1 MKSYSRT
8 RFEIVNNTSVQ
19 QVSTNTVSGT
29 VALMMGSYTSPKGTE
44 SWELLS
50 PNGGNGL
57 TDFTTRHGGLN
68 FTKHG
73 QPQFTIANLLR
84 NGSYVLAKRMVSDD
98 ATLANITIKAR
109 VVVVNKVSYVYLYG
123 TSAENIKKFKDAYT
137 AGYAKFDPDALPTH
151 AVVDEKGNLIP
162 DIKADEGDTDVG
174 GYALNDGVA
183 VSDGDPG
190 TTTPDQS
197 TGGTTES
204 GGSESSSKDPSG
216 TESNPST
223 QQPSGK
229 PSGSEGGS
237 DKGDT
242 PSQGGSSSTGS
253 ETSPVDPKPTPDTP
267 KVPTASEL
275 YLVVTSISAGY
286 TSKAS
291 TDDEVA
297 SVNTELAK
305 TITAEKKATI
315 VALSDITLDTTGT
328 PATPKDGK
336 YEVKL
341 GITGITAKDTVIAM
355 HKITDGSW
363 EQIVPTEI
371 GDGTVTIQVSSFS
384 PIAIV
389 KVEDVAKPDA
399 PTEKTDAY
407 IYDIPLFTVTT
418 LGRGSSAITIRLIPE
433 YFASKSSAYMKYS
446 FEVSENNDVLESITC
461 TFNPD
466 AIIDSTLQSIQNKVN
481 NTSAQV
487 QVKLFED
494 GVLKLTKLLA
504 ETATIPVE
512 KIVIDDEGHKTR
524 TTVNEPISY
533 TELINYDYING
544 YDKRE
549 NPINGIITKNIAD
562 GISADADNLWKGF
575 KPSDVEAFTLNTAEG
590 IKLVNG
596 SNGTMGDAPIQ
607 NTEEYTK
614 MLLGTYG
621 KDTTNNNFD
630 PIIYD
635 PDRYKID
642 AIFDCA
648 YPIAVKNAIIDMV
661 DFRGDMV
668 FLADLGIGLSDLDSI
683 IETADQITKSK
694 YVAIYHNSFNI
705 IDDFTKKEITVTMPY
720 LLAPKLVN
728 HISTGVGRPFAGI
741 ANSITF
747 PEIIEDTVN
756 FLPIVIPGMDQKQK
770 LADASINYISY
781 YDGLPVM
788 EAMWTNDDS
797 YTQLSFL
804 HNVMGIQEIIK
815 IIRTRCP
822 KSRYTFL
829 DGDDLED
836 YLTDTNAIIKE
847 YKNNFE
853 SISMTYMADEKYES
867 NNIFYAVI
875 KVKFRHFVNEE
886 FFKVIAID

>member
-1 MKSYSRT
+1 MKSYSRS
-8 RFEIVNNTSVQ
+8 RFEVVNNTSVQ
-19 QVSTNTVSGT
+19 QVATNTVSGT
-29 VALMMGSYTSPKGTE
+29 VALMMGAYTSPKGTE
-44 SWELLS
+44 KWELLS
-50 PNGGNGL
+50 PNGGAGL

-73 QPQFTIANLLR
+73 QSQFTIANLLK

-98 ATLANITIKAR
+98 ATLANVTIKAR

-123 TSAENIKKFKDAYT
+123 TSAENIKTFKDAYE
-137 AGYAKFDPDALPTH
+137 AGYANFDPDVLPTH
-151 AVVDEKGNLIP
+151 AVVDENGNIIP
-162 DIKADEGDTDVG
+162 DTTTDEGNTYVEG
-174 GYALNDGVA
+174 RALNDDVA

-197 TGGTTES
+197 AGGTTE
-204 GGSESSSKDPSG
+204 
-216 TESNPST
+216 
-223 QQPSGK
+223 
-229 PSGSEGGS
+229 GGS
-237 DKGDT
+237 D
-242 PSQGGSSSTGS
+242 SQGGSSSAGS
-253 ETSPVDPKPTPDTP
+253 ETSPVDPKSTPDTP

-275 YLVVTSISAGY
+275 FLVVTSISEGY
-286 TSKAS
+286 TSNAS
-291 TDDEVA
+291 SDDEVA

-315 VALSDITLDTTGT
+315 IALSDISLSADGS
-328 PATPKDGK
+328 PASPNESGK

-355 HKITDGSW
+355 HKTTDGTW
-363 EQIVPTEI
+363 EQIVPKEVA
-371 GDGTVTIQVSSFS
+371 DGTVTIEVSSFS

-389 KVEDVAKPDA
+389 KVEDVAKPDT

-407 IYDIPLFTVTT
+407 IYNIPLFTVTT
-418 LGRGSSAITIRLIPE
+418 LGRGTSAITIRLIPE
-433 YFASKSSAYMKYS
+433 YFASKSSTYMKYS
-446 FEVSENNDVLESITC
+446 FEVSENTEVLESIVC

-466 AIIDSTLQSIQNKVN
+466 AIIDSVLQSISNKVN
-481 NTSAQV
+481 NASGQV
-487 QVKLFED
+487 QVQLFET
-494 GVLKLTKLLA
+494 GILKLTKLLA
-504 ETATIPVE
+504 ETATTTEE
-512 KIVIDDEGHKTR
+512 KIVVDEEGHKVK
-524 TTVNEPISY
+524 TTVNVPIPY
-533 TELINYDYING
+533 TSLINYDYING

-549 NPINGIITKNIAD
+549 NPISGIITKNIAD
-562 GISADADNLWKGF
+562 GISTDDENLWSSY
-575 KPSDVEAFTLNTAEG
+575 KPADLEVFALNAAEG
-590 IKLVNG
+590 IKLSNG
-596 SNGTMGDAPIQ
+596 SNGAMGDAPVQ

-614 MLLGTYG
+614 MLLGTFG
-621 KDTTNNNFD
+621 KDTSNNNFD

-642 AIFDCA
+642 AIFDCG
-648 YPIAVKNAIIDMV
+648 YPIPVKNAIIDMV

-668 FLADLGIGLSDLDSI
+668 YLADLGVGLSDLDSI
-683 IETADQITKSK
+683 LEAADQITKSK
-694 YVAIYHNSFNI
+694 YLAIYHNSFNI
-705 IDDFTKKEITVTMPY
+705 IDDFTKKEITVTIPY

-728 HISTGVGRPFAGI
+728 HISTGVGKPFAGM
-741 ANSITF
+741 ANSVTF
-747 PEIIEDTVN
+747 PDIIEDTVN

-886 FFKVIAID
+886 YFKVIAID

>member
-1 MKSYSRT
+1 MKSYPRT

-29 VALMMGSYTSPKGTE
+29 VALMMASYTSPKGTE
-44 SWELLS
+44 DWELLA

-68 FTKHG
+68 FSKHG
-73 QPQFTIANLLR
+73 QPQFTVANLLR
-84 NGSYVLAKRMVSDD
+84 NGSYVLAKRMVSND
-98 ATLANITIKAR
+98 ATLANVTIKAR

-123 TSAENIKKFKDAYT
+123 TSAENIKTFQDAYE
-137 AGYAKFDPDALPTH
+137 AGYASFDPDAIPTH
-151 AVVDEKGNLIP
+151 AVVDEDGNIIP
-162 DIKADEGDTDVG
+162 DIVTDEGTTYVEG
-174 GYALNDGVA
+174 RALNDDVA

-197 TGGTTES
+197 AGGTTEE
-204 GGSESSSKDPSG
+204 GSDPSKNPSSG
-216 TESNPST
+216 TELNPSPDA
-223 QQPSGK
+223 PSK
-229 PSGSEGGS
+229 PSGSESGS
-237 DKGDT
+237 D
-242 PSQGGSSSTGS
+242 SQGGSSSAGG

-275 YLVVTSISAGY
+275 FLVVASISEGY
-286 TSKAS
+286 TSNAS
-291 TDDEVA
+291 SDDEVA

-315 VALSDITLDTTGT
+315 IALSDISLSGS
-328 PATPKDGK
+328 PASPNESGK
-336 YEVKL
+336 YEVRL

-355 HKITDGSW
+355 HKTTDGTW
-363 EQIVPTEI
+363 EQIVPKEVA
-371 GDGTVTIQVSSFS
+371 DGAVTIEVSSFS

-389 KVEDVAKPDA
+389 KIEDAAKPDA

-418 LGRGSSAITIRLIPE
+418 LGRGTSAITIRLIPE
-433 YFASKSSAYMKYS
+433 YFASKSSTYMKYS
-446 FEVSENNDVLESITC
+446 FEVSENTEVLESIVC

-466 AIIDSTLQSIQNKVN
+466 AIIDSVLQSISNNVN
-481 NTSAQV
+481 TASGQV
-487 QVKLFED
+487 QVQLFET
-494 GVLKLTKLLA
+494 GILKLTKLLA
-504 ETATIPVE
+504 ETATTTEE
-512 KIVIDDEGHKTR
+512 KIVVDEEGHKVK
-524 TTVNEPISY
+524 TTVNVPIPY
-533 TELINYDYING
+533 TSLINYDYING

-549 NPINGIITKNIAD
+549 NPISGIITKNIAD
-562 GISADADNLWKGF
+562 GISTDDENLWSSY
-575 KPSDVEAFTLNTAEG
+575 KPADLEVFALNAAEG
-590 IKLVNG
+590 IKLSNG
-596 SNGTMGDAPIQ
+596 SNGAMGDAPVQ

-614 MLLGTYG
+614 MLLGTFG
-621 KDTTNNNFD
+621 KDTSNNNFD

-635 PDRYKID
+635 PDRYKVD
-642 AIFDCA
+642 AIFDCG

-668 FLADLGIGLSDLDSI
+668 YLADLGVGLSDLDSI
-683 IETADQITKSK
+683 LEAADQITKSK

-705 IDDFTKKEITVTMPY
+705 IDDFTKKEITVTIPY

-728 HISTGVGRPFAGI
+728 HISTGVGRPFAGM
-741 ANSITF
+741 ANSVTF

-875 KVKFRHFVNEE
+875 KVKFRHFINEE
-886 FFKVIAID
+886 YFKVIAID

>member
-8 RFEIVNNTSVQ
+8 RFELVNNTSVQ

-137 AGYAKFDPDALPTH
+137 AGYAKFDADALPTH
-151 AVVDEKGNLIP
+151 AVVDEKGNIIP
-162 DIKADEGDTDVG
+162 DTTTDDGNTDVEG
-174 GYALNDGVA
+174 HVLNDGTA

-190 TTTPDQS
+190 TTIPDQS
-197 TGGTTES
+197 AGGTTVG
-204 GGSESSSKDPSG
+204 GGSESSGKNPPSG
-216 TESNPST
+216 NEGDSSA
-223 QQPSGK
+223 QPSGK

-242 PSQGGSSSTGS
+242 PSQPSEKPST
-253 ETSPVDPKPTPDTP
+253 KL
-267 KVPTASEL
+267 PTASEL
-275 YLVVTSISAGY
+275 FLVVTSISEGY

-291 TDDEVA
+291 SDDEVA
-297 SVNTELAK
+297 SVNTELTK

-315 VALSDITLDTTGT
+315 VALSDISLDTTGT
-328 PATPKDGK
+328 PAAPKNGK

-355 HKITDGSW
+355 HKTTDGTW
-363 EQIVPTEI
+363 EQIVPKEI
-371 GDGTVTIQVSSFS
+371 ADGAVTIEVASFS

-389 KVEDVAKPDA
+389 KVEDVAKPGT

-481 NTSAQV
+481 NVSAQV

-504 ETATIPVE
+504 ETATVPVE
-512 KIVIDDEGHKTR
+512 KIVVDNESHKTW
-524 TTVNEPISY
+524 TTVNDPIPY

-549 NPINGIITKNIAD
+549 NPISGIITKNIAD
-562 GISADADNLWKGF
+562 GISADSDNLWKSF
-575 KPSDVEAFTLNTAEG
+575 KPSDIEAFTLNAAEG

-635 PDRYKID
+635 PDRYKVD

-668 FLADLGIGLSDLDSI
+668 FLADLGIGLSNLDSI
-683 IETADQITKSK
+683 IEAADQITKSK

-720 LLAPKLVN
+720 LLAPKLVS

-741 ANSITF
+741 ANSVTF

-770 LADASINYISY
+770 LADASVNYISY
-781 YDGLPVM
+781 YDGLAVM
-788 EAMWTNDDS
+788 EAMWTNDDA

-815 IIRTRCP
+815 VIRTRCP
-822 KSRYTFL
+822 KSRYTFI

-853 SISMTYMADEKYES
+853 SISMIYMADEKYES
-867 NNIFYAVI
+867 NNIFYAAI

>member
-1 MKSYSRT
+1 MKSYSRS
-8 RFEIVNNTSVQ
+8 RFEVVNNTSVQ
-19 QVSTNTVSGT
+19 QVATNTVSGT
-29 VALMMGSYTSPKGTE
+29 VALMMGAYTSPKGTE
-44 SWELLS
+44 KWELLS
-50 PNGGNGL
+50 PNGGAGL

-73 QPQFTIANLLR
+73 QSQFTIANLLK

-98 ATLANITIKAR
+98 ATLANVTIKAR

-123 TSAENIKKFKDAYT
+123 TSAENIKTFKDAYE
-137 AGYAKFDPDALPTH
+137 AGYANFDPDVLPTH
-151 AVVDEKGNLIP
+151 AVVDENGNIIP
-162 DIKADEGDTDVG
+162 DTTTDEGSTYVEG
-174 GYALNDGVA
+174 RALNDDAA

-197 TGGTTES
+197 AGGTTEE
-204 GGSESSSKDPSG
+204 GSDPSKNPSSG
-216 TESNPST
+216 TELNPSPDA
-223 QQPSGK
+223 PSK
-229 PSGSEGGS
+229 PSGSESGS
-237 DKGDT
+237 D
-242 PSQGGSSSTGS
+242 SQGGSSSAGG

-275 YLVVTSISAGY
+275 FLVVTSISEGY
-286 TSKAS
+286 TSNAS
-291 TDDEVA
+291 SDDEVA
-297 SVNTELAK
+297 SVNTELTK
-305 TITAEKKATI
+305 IITAEKKATI
-315 VALSDITLDTTGT
+315 VALSDISLDTAGT

-341 GITGITAKDTVIAM
+341 GITGITARDTVIAM
-355 HKITDGSW
+355 HKITDGTW

-399 PTEKTDAY
+399 PTEKPDAY

-575 KPSDVEAFTLNTAEG
+575 KPSDVEAFTLNAAEG

-621 KDTTNNNFD
+621 KDTTNNNLD
-630 PIIYD
+630 I
-635 PDRYKID
+635 RL
-642 AIFDCA
+642 
-648 YPIAVKNAIIDMV
+648 ML
-661 DFRGDMV
+661 
-668 FLADLGIGLSDLDSI
+668 FL
-683 IETADQITKSK
+683 
-694 YVAIYHNSFNI
+694 
-705 IDDFTKKEITVTMPY
+705 TV
-720 LLAPKLVN
+720 L
-728 HISTGVGRPFAGI
+728 
-741 ANSITF
+741 
-747 PEIIEDTVN
+747 
-756 FLPIVIPGMDQKQK
+756 
-770 LADASINYISY
+770 
-781 YDGLPVM
+781 
-788 EAMWTNDDS
+788 
-797 YTQLSFL
+797 
-804 HNVMGIQEIIK
+804 IQ
-815 IIRTRCP
+815 
-822 KSRYTFL
+822 
-829 DGDDLED
+829 
-836 YLTDTNAIIKE
+836 
-847 YKNNFE
+847 
-853 SISMTYMADEKYES
+853 
-867 NNIFYAVI
+867 
-875 KVKFRHFVNEE
+875 
-886 FFKVIAID
+886 

>member
-1 MKSYSRT
+1 MKSYSRS
-8 RFEIVNNTSVQ
+8 RFEVVNNTSVQ
-19 QVSTNTVSGT
+19 QVATNTVSGT
-29 VALMMGSYTSPKGTE
+29 VALMMGAYTSPKGTE
-44 SWELLS
+44 KWELLS
-50 PNGGNGL
+50 PNGGAGL

-73 QPQFTIANLLR
+73 QSQFTIANLLK

-98 ATLANITIKAR
+98 ATLANVTIKAR

-123 TSAENIKKFKDAYT
+123 TSAENIKTFKDAYK
-137 AGYAKFDPDALPTH
+137 AGYANFDPDVLPTH

-162 DIKADEGDTDVG
+162 DTTTGEGDTDIG
-174 GYALNDGVA
+174 GQALNDDGPA

-190 TTTPDQS
+190 TTIPDQS
-197 TGGTTES
+197 DTTK
-204 GGSESSSKDPSG
+204 GDGSETSGKDPSG
-216 TESNPST
+216 TESNPS
-223 QQPSGK
+223 SK

-237 DKGDT
+237 DKGDA
-242 PSQGGSSSTGS
+242 PSQGGSTGS

-275 YLVVTSISAGY
+275 FLVVTSISEGY
-286 TSKAS
+286 SSKAS
-291 TDDEVA
+291 SDDEVA
-297 SVNTELAK
+297 SVNTELTK
-305 TITAEKKATI
+305 ITTAEKKATI
-315 VALSDITLDTTGT
+315 VALSDISLSADGT
-328 PATPKDGK
+328 PASPNESGK

-355 HKITDGSW
+355 HKTTDGTW
-363 EQIVPTEI
+363 EQIVPKEI
-371 GDGTVTIQVSSFS
+371 ADGTVTIEVASFS

-389 KVEDVAKPDA
+389 KLEDVTKPDA

-433 YFASKSSAYMKYS
+433 YFASKSSTYMKYS
-446 FEVSENNDVLESITC
+446 FEVSENTEVLESIVC

-466 AIIDSTLQSIQNKVN
+466 AIIDSVLQSISNKVN
-481 NTSAQV
+481 NASGQV
-487 QVKLFED
+487 QVQLFET

-504 ETATIPVE
+504 ETATTPEE
-512 KIVIDDEGHKTR
+512 KIVVDEEGHKVK
-524 TTVNEPISY
+524 TTVNVPIPY
-533 TELINYDYING
+533 TSLINYDYING

-549 NPINGIITKNIAD
+549 NPISGIITKNIAD
-562 GISADADNLWKGF
+562 GISTDDENLWSSY
-575 KPSDVEAFTLNTAEG
+575 KPADLEVFALNAAEG
-590 IKLVNG
+590 IKLSNG
-596 SNGTMGDAPIQ
+596 SNGAMGDAPVQ

-614 MLLGTYG
+614 MLLGTFG
-621 KDTTNNNFD
+621 KDTSNNNFD
-630 PIIYD
+630 PVIYD

-642 AIFDCA
+642 ALFDCG

-668 FLADLGIGLSDLDSI
+668 YLADLGVGLSDLDSI
-683 IETADQITKSK
+683 LEAADQITKSK
-694 YVAIYHNSFNI
+694 YVALYHNSFNI
-705 IDDFTKKEITVTMPY
+705 IDDFTKKEITVTIPY
-720 LLAPKLVN
+720 LLAPKLVS
-728 HISTGVGRPFAGI
+728 HISTGVGRPFAGM

-747 PEIIEDTVN
+747 PDIIEDTVN

-770 LADASINYISY
+770 LADASVNYVSY

-875 KVKFRHFVNEE
+875 KVKFRHFINEE
-886 FFKVIAID
+886 YFKVIAID

>member
-1 MKSYSRT
+1 MKSYSRS
-8 RFEIVNNTSVQ
+8 RFEVVNNTSVQ
-19 QVSTNTVSGT
+19 QVATNTVSGT
-29 VALMMGSYTSPKGTE
+29 VALMMGAYTSPKGTE
-44 SWELLS
+44 KWELLS
-50 PNGGNGL
+50 PNGGAGL

-73 QPQFTIANLLR
+73 QSQFTIANLLK

-98 ATLANITIKAR
+98 ATLANVTIKAR

-123 TSAENIKKFKDAYT
+123 TSAENIKTFKDAYE
-137 AGYAKFDPDALPTH
+137 AGYANFDPDVLPTH
-151 AVVDEKGNLIP
+151 AVVDENGNIIP
-162 DIKADEGDTDVG
+162 DTTTDEGSTYVEG
-174 GYALNDGVA
+174 RTLNDDVA

-197 TGGTTES
+197 AGGTTEE
-204 GGSESSSKDPSG
+204 GSDPSKNPSSG
-216 TESNPST
+216 TELNPSPDA
-223 QQPSGK
+223 PSK

-237 DKGDT
+237 D
-242 PSQGGSSSTGS
+242 SQGGSSSAGS

-275 YLVVTSISAGY
+275 FLVVTSISEGY
-286 TSKAS
+286 TSNAS
-291 TDDEVA
+291 SDDEVA

-315 VALSDITLDTTGT
+315 IALSDISLSGS
-328 PATPKDGK
+328 PASPNESGK

-355 HKITDGSW
+355 HKTTDGTW
-363 EQIVPTEI
+363 EQIVPKEVA
-371 GDGTVTIQVSSFS
+371 DGTVTIEVSSFS

-389 KVEDVAKPDA
+389 KVEDVAKPEA

-418 LGRGSSAITIRLIPE
+418 LGRGTSAITIRLIPE
-433 YFASKSSAYMKYS
+433 YFASKSSTYMKYS
-446 FEVSENNDVLESITC
+446 FEVSENTEVLESIVC

-466 AIIDSTLQSIQNKVN
+466 AIIDSVLQSISNKVN
-481 NTSAQV
+481 NASGQV
-487 QVKLFED
+487 QVQLFET
-494 GVLKLTKLLA
+494 GILKLTKLLA
-504 ETATIPVE
+504 ETATTPEE
-512 KIVIDDEGHKTR
+512 KIVVDEEGHKVK
-524 TTVNEPISY
+524 TTVNVPIPY
-533 TELINYDYING
+533 TSLINYDYING

-549 NPINGIITKNIAD
+549 NPISGIITKNIAD
-562 GISADADNLWKGF
+562 GISTDDENLWSSY
-575 KPSDVEAFTLNTAEG
+575 KPADLEVFALNAAEG
-590 IKLVNG
+590 IKLSNG
-596 SNGTMGDAPIQ
+596 SNGAMGDAPVQ

-614 MLLGTYG
+614 MLLGTFG
-621 KDTTNNNFD
+621 KDTSNNNFD

-635 PDRYKID
+635 PDRYKVD
-642 AIFDCA
+642 AIFDCG

-668 FLADLGIGLSDLDSI
+668 YLADLGVGLSDIDSI
-683 IETADQITKSK
+683 LEAADQITKSK

-705 IDDFTKKEITVTMPY
+705 IDDFTKKEITVTIPY

-728 HISTGVGRPFAGI
+728 HISTGVGRPFAGM
-741 ANSITF
+741 ANSVTF

-875 KVKFRHFVNEE
+875 KVKFRHFINEE
-886 FFKVIAID
+886 YFKVIAID

>member
-1 MKSYSRT
+1 MKSYSRS
-8 RFEIVNNTSVQ
+8 RFEVVNNTSVQ
-19 QVSTNTVSGT
+19 QVATNTVSGT
-29 VALMMGSYTSPKGTE
+29 VALMMGAYTSPKGTE
-44 SWELLS
+44 KWELLS
-50 PNGGNGL
+50 PNGGAGL

-73 QPQFTIANLLR
+73 QSQFTIANLLK

-98 ATLANITIKAR
+98 ATLANVTIKAR

-123 TSAENIKKFKDAYT
+123 TSAENIKTFKDAYE
-137 AGYAKFDPDALPTH
+137 AGYANFDPDVLPTH
-151 AVVDEKGNLIP
+151 AVVDENGNIIP
-162 DIKADEGDTDVG
+162 DTTTDEGSTYVEG
-174 GYALNDGVA
+174 RALNDDVA

-197 TGGTTES
+197 AGGTTE
-204 GGSESSSKDPSG
+204 GD
-216 TESNPST
+216 
-223 QQPSGK
+223 
-229 PSGSEGGS
+229 S
-237 DKGDT
+237 D
-242 PSQGGSSSTGS
+242 SQGGSSSAGS

-267 KVPTASEL
+267 KIPTASEL
-275 YLVVTSISAGY
+275 FLVVTSISEGY
-286 TSKAS
+286 TSNAS
-291 TDDEVA
+291 SDDEVA

-315 VALSDITLDTTGT
+315 IALSDISLSSDGS
-328 PATPKDGK
+328 PASLNESGK

-355 HKITDGSW
+355 HKTTDGTW
-363 EQIVPTEI
+363 EQIVPKEVA
-371 GDGTVTIQVSSFS
+371 DGTVTIEVSSFS

-399 PTEKTDAY
+399 PTENTDAY

-418 LGRGSSAITIRLIPE
+418 LGRGTSAITIRLIPE
-433 YFASKSSAYMKYS
+433 YFASKSSTYMKYS
-446 FEVSENNDVLESITC
+446 FEVSENTEVLESIVC

-466 AIIDSTLQSIQNKVN
+466 AIIDSVLQSISNKVN
-481 NTSAQV
+481 NASGQV
-487 QVKLFED
+487 QVQLFET
-494 GVLKLTKLLA
+494 GILKLTKLLA
-504 ETATIPVE
+504 ETATTTEE
-512 KIVIDDEGHKTR
+512 KIVVDEEGHKVK
-524 TTVNEPISY
+524 TTVNVPIPY
-533 TELINYDYING
+533 TSLINYDYING

-549 NPINGIITKNIAD
+549 NPISGIITKNIAD
-562 GISADADNLWKGF
+562 GISTDDENLWSSY
-575 KPSDVEAFTLNTAEG
+575 KPADLEVFALNAAEG
-590 IKLVNG
+590 IKLSNG
-596 SNGTMGDAPIQ
+596 SNGAMGNAPVQ

-614 MLLGTYG
+614 MLLGTFG
-621 KDTTNNNFD
+621 KDTSNNNFD

-642 AIFDCA
+642 AIFDCG

-668 FLADLGIGLSDLDSI
+668 YLADLGVGLSDLDSI
-683 IETADQITKSK
+683 LEAADQITKSK

-705 IDDFTKKEITVTMPY
+705 IDDFTKKEITVTIPY

-728 HISTGVGRPFAGI
+728 HISTGVGKPFAGM
-741 ANSITF
+741 ANSVTF
-747 PEIIEDTVN
+747 PDIIEDTVN

-875 KVKFRHFVNEE
+875 KVKFRHFINEE
-886 FFKVIAID
+886 YFKVIAID

>member
-1 MKSYSRT
+1 MKSYSRS
-8 RFEIVNNTSVQ
+8 RFEVVNNTSVQ
-19 QVSTNTVSGT
+19 QVATNTVSGT
-29 VALMMGSYTSPKGTE
+29 VALMMGAYTSPKGTE
-44 SWELLS
+44 KWELLS
-50 PNGGNGL
+50 PNGGAGL

-73 QPQFTIANLLR
+73 QSQFTIANLLK

-98 ATLANITIKAR
+98 ATLANVTIKAR

-123 TSAENIKKFKDAYT
+123 TSAENIKTFKDAYK
-137 AGYAKFDPDALPTH
+137 AGYANFDPDVLPTH
-151 AVVDEKGNLIP
+151 AAVDENGNIIP
-162 DIKADEGDTDVG
+162 DTTTDEGSTYVEG
-174 GYALNDGVA
+174 RALNDDVA

-197 TGGTTES
+197 AGGTTEE
-204 GGSESSSKDPSG
+204 GSDPSKNPSSG
-216 TESNPST
+216 TELNPSPDA
-223 QQPSGK
+223 PSK

-237 DKGDT
+237 D
-242 PSQGGSSSTGS
+242 SQGGSSSVGS

-275 YLVVTSISAGY
+275 FLVVTSISEGY
-286 TSKAS
+286 TSNAS
-291 TDDEVA
+291 SDDEVA

-315 VALSDITLDTTGT
+315 IALSDISLSTNGS
-328 PATPKDGK
+328 PASPNESGK

-355 HKITDGSW
+355 HKTTDGTW
-363 EQIVPTEI
+363 EQIVPKEVA
-371 GDGTVTIQVSSFS
+371 DGTVTIEVSSFS

-389 KVEDVAKPDA
+389 KVEDVAKPGA

-418 LGRGSSAITIRLIPE
+418 LGRGTSAITIRLIPE
-433 YFASKSSAYMKYS
+433 YFASKSSTYMKYS
-446 FEVSENNDVLESITC
+446 FEVSENTEVLESIVC

-466 AIIDSTLQSIQNKVN
+466 AIIDSVLQSISNKVN
-481 NTSAQV
+481 NASGQV
-487 QVKLFED
+487 QVQLFET
-494 GVLKLTKLLA
+494 GILKLTKLLA
-504 ETATIPVE
+504 ETATTPEE
-512 KIVIDDEGHKTR
+512 KIVVDEEGHKVK
-524 TTVNEPISY
+524 TTVNVPIPY
-533 TELINYDYING
+533 TSLINYDYING

-549 NPINGIITKNIAD
+549 NPISGIITKNIAD
-562 GISADADNLWKGF
+562 GISTDDENLWSSY
-575 KPSDVEAFTLNTAEG
+575 KPADLEVFALNAAEG
-590 IKLVNG
+590 IKLSNG
-596 SNGTMGDAPIQ
+596 SNGAMGDAPVQ

-614 MLLGTYG
+614 MLLGTFG
-621 KDTTNNNFD
+621 KDTSNNNFD

-642 AIFDCA
+642 AIFDCG

-668 FLADLGIGLSDLDSI
+668 YLADLGVGLSDLDSI
-683 IETADQITKSK
+683 LEAADQITKSK

-705 IDDFTKKEITVTMPY
+705 IDDFTKKEITVTIPY

-728 HISTGVGRPFAGI
+728 HISTGVGKPFAGM
-741 ANSITF
+741 ANSVTF
-747 PEIIEDTVN
+747 PDIIEDTVN

-875 KVKFRHFVNEE
+875 KVKFRHFINEE
-886 FFKVIAID
+886 YFKVIAID

>member
-8 RFEIVNNTSVQ
+8 RFELVNNTSVQ

-137 AGYAKFDPDALPTH
+137 AGYAKFDADALPTH
-151 AVVDEKGNLIP
+151 AVVDEKGNIIP
-162 DIKADEGDTDVG
+162 DTTTDDGNTDVEG
-174 GYALNDGVA
+174 HVLNDGAA

-190 TTTPDQS
+190 TTIPDQS
-197 TGGTTES
+197 AGGTTV
-204 GGSESSSKDPSG
+204 GGSSESSDKNPSSG
-216 TESNPST
+216 TESNPS
-223 QQPSGK
+223 PNGPGK
-229 PSGSEGGS
+229 PSGSEGDS
-237 DKGDT
+237 NKGDT
-242 PSQGGSSSTGS
+242 SSQPSENPST
-253 ETSPVDPKPTPDTP
+253 KL
-267 KVPTASEL
+267 PTASEL
-275 YLVVTSISAGY
+275 FLVVTSISEGY
-286 TSKAS
+286 TGKAS
-291 TDDEVA
+291 SDDEVA

-315 VALSDITLDTTGT
+315 VALSDISLDTTGT
-328 PATPKDGK
+328 PATPKNGK

-355 HKITDGSW
+355 HKTTDGTW
-363 EQIVPTEI
+363 EQIVPKEI
-371 GDGTVTIQVSSFS
+371 ADGAVTIEVASFS

-389 KVEDVAKPDA
+389 KVEDVAKPGT

-481 NTSAQV
+481 NISAQV

-512 KIVIDDEGHKTR
+512 KIVVDDEGHKTR

-575 KPSDVEAFTLNTAEG
+575 KPSDVEAFTLNAAEG
-590 IKLVNG
+590 VKLVNG
-596 SNGTMGDAPIQ
+596 SNGAMGDAPIQ

-648 YPIAVKNAIIDMV
+648 YPVTVKNAIIDMV

-668 FLADLGIGLSDLDSI
+668 FLADLGIGLSNLDSI
-683 IETADQITKSK
+683 IEAADQITKSK

-705 IDDFTKKEITVTMPY
+705 IDDFTKKEITVTIPY
-720 LLAPKLVN
+720 LLAPKLVS

-747 PEIIEDTVN
+747 PEIIEGTVN

-770 LADASINYISY
+770 LADASVNYISY
-781 YDGLPVM
+781 YDGLAVM
-788 EAMWTNDDS
+788 EAMWTNDDA

-815 IIRTRCP
+815 VIRTRCP
-822 KSRYTFL
+822 KSRYTFI

-853 SISMTYMADEKYES
+853 SISMIYMADEKYES
-867 NNIFYAVI
+867 NNIFYAAI